1 MHSSDTRRR
10 PPARGNTGFRAPA
23 GLCAAVFAAPMSGQ
37 PSDGPGLIEIL
48 IVAGLIVLVIRF
60 FQSRSGNPGDR
71 DRHDLPDDE
80 PPPQRFNMSD
90 DPWDRLRSKPKQPV
104 RSEPEKDTPDQGLP
118 TRPIEATPTAGPIA
132 GPARND
138 DDFLRGAKMFYSRI
152 AASLAEGDFED
163 LAQFCSSPALN
174 QLKTAPRTPVEIMLL
189 SARLVEQNQTGER
202 ITATVAYQSLER
214 RGDETTPRER
224 QATWIFGKP
233 AANPAA
239 TWVLDK
245 IVE

>member
-10 PPARGNTGFRAPA
+10 PSARGKTGLRGPA
-23 GLCAAVFAAPMSGQ
+23 GLCAALFAAPDASQ

-60 FQSRSGNPGDR
+60 FQSRSGNPGDH

-80 PPPQRFNMSD
+80 PPPRRFSLPD
-90 DPWDRLRSKPKQPV
+90 DPWDRLRSKPKQPAEV
-104 RSEPEKDTPDQGLP
+104 NPDEGTPGP
-118 TRPIEATPTAGPIA
+118 GRPSPPNQAITAAGTAG
-132 GPARND
+132 D
-138 DDFLRGAKMFYSRI
+138 DEDFLRGAKMFYSRI

-163 LAQFCSSPALN
+163 LAGFCGPTALR
-174 QLKTAPRTPVEIMLL
+174 QLTAAPRAPVEIMRL
-189 SARLVEQNQTGER
+189 SASLVEQKQEGDR
-202 ITATVAYQSLER
+202 ITATVSYQSLER
-214 RGDETTPRER
+214 RGDETTPQER
-224 QATWIFGKP
+224 KTTWLFGKP

-239 TWVLDK
+239 TWLLDE